1 MSPSN
6 VDRRQ
11 FLRLAGLAAAGTVVA
26 ACGSTSGGGSSGNSS
41 SGSSVTERGVYHIT
55 KTDIQYQT
63 DIPFNG
69 TLKESP
75 QLADM
80 VKAGKLPAVA
90 QRVGTPP
97 YVVPHD
103 WMTEGKYGGTWTW
116 ICSDP
121 TDQQTSN
128 NLINGMWGH
137 SPMRWL
143 DDGASIGP
151 YMAHSWEFNSDFT
164 TLTLNFRHGMKWSDG
179 QPWTVDDIIYW
190 WEDEIGTLPGWVASQ
205 EFRSSKGTPV
215 TMNKVDDN
223 TLELKYDAPTPLAV
237 DFVSM
242 WAKRGTSAINT
253 GGIGP
258 QMMDPKHYLSQFHIK
273 YNPSVGAN
281 WTSNYMN
288 LVDWTRNPDN
298 PTMAAWKAS
307 SFKSGQYITLERN
320 PYFWAIDKQGNQLPY
335 IDTIT
340 NQNYQDPNSMRLAIQ
355 QGKADFVS
363 GDQIGLGLADVST
376 LQGTPGM
383 DLFYWDSGSG
393 TAAVY
398 FFNYDYFDT
407 NYRTLF
413 RNKTFR
419 QALSLAYNR
428 GQAQKT
434 IYFEQGQQTTGTMSP
449 KAVEFHVGEGP
460 QIYNQWRTSYL
471 KYNPTQAGTMLDSVG
486 VKKSGQWRTMPD
498 GSPLNLLIQYA
509 SNASPDY
516 VNRNQLLAQDFQAV
530 GLNAQAAPVEATS
543 RLTQWAAG
551 QLQSYCDWEV
561 GDGPNCLTYAN
572 WLVPE
577 DNQRWAPLEG
587 EWYLLQGTP
596 GANAQANL
604 SPWQRN
610 PPYLQPDAGGPVEQL
625 QNLLK
630 EAPLETDF
638 MKRNQMVWEIIKIH
652 INEGPFFTGTVT
664 NYPQIEMAK
673 TNLKNIPRQNQ
684 TYTGGFTNP
693 WTIVPNGKYSPYAW
707 FWEDPEQHGE
717 SS

>member
-1 MSPSN
+1 MSPMN
-6 VDRRQ
+6 VDRRS

-26 ACGSTSGGGSSGNSS
+26 ACGSSGGGGGGSTSGGGSVSQ
-41 SGSSVTERGVYHIT
+41 RGVYHIT
-55 KTDIQYQT
+55 KTDIAYQT

-80 VKAGKLPAVA
+80 VKAGKLPAVKE
-90 QRVGTPP
+90 RVGNPP

-116 ICSDP
+116 VCSDP

-128 NLINGMWGH
+128 NLINMMWGH

-164 TLTLNFRHGMKWSDG
+164 TLTLHFRQGMKWSDG
-179 QPWTVDDIIYW
+179 QPWTVDDILFW
-190 WEDEIGTLPGWVASQ
+190 WQDEIGTVPGWVASQ

-223 TLELKYDAPTPLAV
+223 TLEFKYDAPTPLAV
-237 DFVSM
+237 DFIAM
-242 WAKRGTSAINT
+242 WAKRGASSINT

-258 QMMDPKHYLSQFHIK
+258 QMMDPKHYMSQFHPK
-273 YNPSVGAN
+273 YNPAVGAA
-281 WTSNYMN
+281 WATNY
-288 LVDWTRNPDN
+288 LLKVDWLRNPDN
-298 PTMAAWKAS
+298 PTMGAWKAS
-307 SFKSGQYITLERN
+307 SYKSGQYITLDRN
-320 PYFWAIDKQGNQLPY
+320 PYFWAIDKSGQQLPY
-335 IDTIT
+335 IDSVT

-376 LQGTPGM
+376 LQGTQNM
-383 DLFYWDSGSG
+383 DLWYWDSGSG
-393 TAAVY
+393 TASVY
-398 FFNYDYFDT
+398 FFNFDYHDT
-407 NYRTLF
+407 NYRNLF
-413 RNKTFR
+413 RNKAFR
-419 QALSLAYNR
+419 QALSLGYNR
-428 GQAQKT
+428 GEAQKT

-460 QIYNQWRTSYL
+460 QIYNQWRTSFL
-471 KYNPTQAGTMLDSVG
+471 KYDPNKAGSLLDSIG
-486 VKKSGQWRTMPD
+486 VKKNGQWRTMPD

-509 SNASPDY
+509 SNAKPEY
-516 VNRNQLLAQDFQAV
+516 TNRNQLLAQDWQAI

-543 RLTQWAAG
+543 RLTQWGAG

-577 DNQRWAPLEG
+577 DNQRWAPMEG
-587 EWYLLQGTP
+587 QYFLLQGTP
-596 GANAQANL
+596 QANAQSNL
-604 SPWQRN
+604 DPWSRN
-610 PPYLQPDAGGPVEQL
+610 PAWIAPDAGGPVEQL
-625 QNLLK
+625 QTLLRQ
-630 EAPLETDF
+630 APLETDF
-638 MKRNQMVWEIIKIH
+638 MKRNQAVWNIIKIH
-652 INEGPFFTGTVT
+652 INEGPFFAGTVT
-664 NYPQIEMAK
+664 NYPQVIMAK
-673 TNLKNIPRQNQ
+673 KDLKNVPRQNQ

-707 FWEDPEQHGE
+707 FWENPSQHT
-717 SS
+717 S